1 MKTADELIRGFPLF
15 KGWRDEEYNLL
26 LVKSF
31 FRKYDKGIDLFME
44 GEKAHGLFL
53 IRSGVVKIYKV
64 GENGREQIIHLSY
77 PGDSVA
83 ELPLFD
89 DGPYPS
95 SAAALEDT
103 ELLYIPCQSLME
115 IMDSRPELYKQ
126 IVRVLAGRMR
136 KLVELVEDLSLR
148 QVKQRLARLIL
159 KESNGKNTFIL
170 TFTNDEIAARLGSV
184 RDVISRTFSAL
195 QNDDLITLSGRHI
208 TILNRARLEDNC

>member
-1 MKTADELIRGFPLF
+1 MKTADELIRNFPLF
-15 KGWRDEEYNLL
+15 KGWRDDEYNQLL
-26 LVKSF
+26 TKSF

-44 GEKAHGLFL
+44 GEEAHGLFL
-53 IRSGVVKIYKV
+53 LRSGVVKIYKI

-89 DGPYPS
+89 GGPYPS

-103 ELLYIPCQSLME
+103 EVLYIPRQTMME
-115 IMDSRPELYKQ
+115 IMDARPELYKQ
-126 IVRVLAGRMR
+126 IVKVLATRMR

-148 QVKQRLARLIL
+148 QVRQRLARLIL

-170 TFTNDEIAARLGSV
+170 PFTNDEIAARLGSV

-195 QNDDLITLSGRHI
+195 QNDDLITLTGRHV
-208 TILNRARLEDNC
+208 TILNRVKLEDNC

>member
-1 MKTADELIRGFPLF
+1 MKTAEELIRAFPLF
-15 KGWRDEEYNLL
+15 KGWKGDEYNQLL
-26 LVKSF
+26 SKSF
-31 FRKYDKGIDLFME
+31 FRKYDKGIDLFIE
-44 GEKAHGLFL
+44 GESAHGLFL
-53 IRSGVVKIYKV
+53 IRSGVVKIYKI
-64 GENGREQIIHLSY
+64 GETGREQIIHLCY

-103 ELLYIPCQSLME
+103 ELLYIPRQSVMDIL
-115 IMDSRPELYKQ
+115 DSRPELYKQ
-126 IVRVLAGRMR
+126 IVRVLATRMR

-159 KESNGKNTFIL
+159 KESNGKNTFIM

-195 QNDDLITLSGRHI
+195 QNDDLISLSGRHI